1 MGWRNKYLDIDIQK
15 RNFLNIEVNQA
26 DDVFLHIN
34 LYDNGQPLNL
44 ANGEDTV
51 VISFVN
57 ANNTITADSDIGKN
71 FDKNLLEIYLNKNCT
86 NSCGIA
92 KMQVT
97 INTTK
102 KDVTNRQVTTF
113 PIEIKVNK
121 SIMDGQEVSKNV
133 NSMLSSL
140 NNATIQGQQVIK
152 NITET
157 ATKYPTSSQLYSD
170 VEDLK
175 GREYGAENLLLDSG
189 FLSGNIG
196 TGFPWY
202 AANTNSTVKVV
213 ESDSSTSGKSV
224 KITSSTGQAGIA
236 QYVTVINS
244 PKAYTVSFKVYGNA
258 GTQINASLSN
268 AETKSYVISKSNTWE
283 YVTLTFTKNL
293 NSWSKS
299 LVIFSQTV
307 ATFYLQDIALWEG
320 KKAFTY
326 KYNSKDLIY
335 DRLRISGQDLRL
347 ISKSGKYCG
356 VGCLNSP
363 FNDSGWGFYD
373 IEVHSSAYKKIIA
386 HNYSANDIFVCSC
399 INGTWT
405 GWEQIANQSFCK
417 NPANITQDSTHRFV
431 TDAEKSLWNKYT
443 RVFKQSFNNVTN
455 VTVSCSS
462 NVTSDHVVADFF
474 IGNKE
479 NVTDFSWKVNNT
491 VIRTETGGGV
501 VILHIDFGRTST
513 NTWIYRITGKIEIT
527 SAGEYTID
535 HIGTITGTTEIT
547 SLGLA
552 TNGTDNFNCCS
563 AIIKKY

>member
-244 PKAYTVSFKVYGNA
+244 PKAYTVSFKVYGDV
-258 GTQINASLSN
+258 GTQINVSLSY

-326 KYNSKDLIY
+326 KYNSQECLY
-335 DRLRISGQDLRL
+335 DRIRISGQDVLA
-347 ISKSGKYCG
+347 ITKSGKYAG
-356 VGCLNSP
+356 VGCTNNPFGNNSE
-363 FNDSGWGFYD
+363 WAYYD
-373 IEVHSSAYKKIIA
+373 VDVHSTTYKKIIA
-386 HNYSANDIFVCSC
+386 RSYNRNTTYENTLN
-399 INGTWT
+399 NGTWT
-405 GWEQIANQSFCK
+405 GWIDK
-417 NPANITQDSTHRFV
+417 NKLASYTQDSTHRLIS
-431 TDAEKSLWNKYT
+431 DAEKNVWNMVT
-443 RVFKQSFNNVTN
+443 GNGTKQQNSYLKLP
-455 VTVSCSS
+455 SGIIMQWG
-462 NVTSDHVVADFF
+462 VTSLDIPSGGAITREISYPITFPNKCFFVMANATRNITTNSATGVENIVVNGVLCK
-474 IGNKE
+474 GN
-479 NVTDFSWKVNNT
+479 TDKSKV
-491 VIRTETGGGV
+491 
-501 VILHIDFGRTST
+501 
-513 NTWIYRITGKIEIT
+513 
-527 SAGEYTID
+527 
-535 HIGTITGTTEIT
+535 TITGRDCVGSGQTWTFEI
-547 SLGLA
+547 GW
-552 TNGTDNFNCCS
+552 F
-563 AIIKKY
+563 AIGY